1 MTTGKTIAWTRWAFV
16 GKVMSLLL
24 NMLRYLNPQVINTY
38 KGLAIPY
45 KKVLTIIYFVMA
57 KDTL

>member
-1 MTTGKTIAWTRWAFV
+1 MDV
-16 GKVMSLLL
+16 NSQSQ
-24 NMLRYLNPQVINTY
+24 RYLNRQIINTY
-38 KGLAIPY
+38 KGLEIPYY

>member
-1 MTTGKTIAWTRWAFV
+1 MDIN
-16 GKVMSLLL
+16 SQSQ
-24 NMLRYLNPQVINTY
+24 RYLNPQVINTY
-38 KGLAIPY
+38 KSLAIPYY